1 MYWILAV
8 MGGVA
13 AVVIALIVGGLVT
26 PPHHEVSRS
35 VIIAADA
42 DRVWDTV
49 RTVERY
55 ATWRDDLRESALVDR
70 EQPQVRWRETSRR
83 GSITFGLVQEHAP
96 HTFTA
101 RILDDDLPF
110 SGEWRW
116 QLDPQSHGVRVII
129 TESADV
135 SNPVF
140 RFLGAHVVGHTRSID
155 TYLRALARHLGNA
168 DPLIVDA
175 APA

>member
-26 PPHHEVSRS
+26 PPHHTVSRAI
-35 VIIAADA
+35 VIEAEAA
-42 DRVWDTV
+42 RVWDTV
-49 RTVERY
+49 RAVERY
-55 ATWRDDLRESALVDR
+55 AAWRNDVRESTLVDIG
-70 EQPQVRWRETSRR
+70 QPQQRWRETSRR
-83 GSITFGLVQEHAP
+83 GSMTFGIVEEAP
-96 HTFTA
+96 YTFTA

-110 SGEWRW
+110 SGAWRW
-116 QLDPQSHGVRVII
+116 QVFPDGAGARVQI

-140 RFLGAHVVGHTRSID
+140 RFLGAHVLGFTRSID
-155 TYLRALARHLGNA
+155 AYLEALARHHGCA
-168 DPLIVDA
+168 GARVTDA
-175 APA
+175 RPT